1 MVAII
6 DISGNIISFLTYCIF
21 PLGTTYLIIERLVY
35 IHKTARF
42 FSLTKKFKLSL
53 SLLTLTDLKYL
64 TLVQFFFLITYKL
77 NSNILITN
85 KNNFLIFISIFTL
98 LFFIFFMLKFNEN
111 NLKTTEISSYT
122 TLVFIISLVGILGF
136 LIIEDILSFIFS
148 LEFLSLTY
156 YFFFLT
162 KLNKNYISLLKYKNF
177 LNNYL
182 WISFFTLILLVI
194 SISFV
199 IFKVGVISFEDIIA
213 LSSKINIIAWIVFL
227 LALFFKLGAPGFH
240 FFKLEIYQLLPFAEL
255 IIFSIISFFI
265 NSFIF
270 IFLLQNIWFNNT
282 YTNTFLFTYVCISN
296 IYLLLVNFKQVS
308 FTQFFAFSS
317 FNAIL
322 MLLFFS
328 LVNVTINKLL

>member
-6 DISGNIISFLTYCIF
+6 NISEDIISFLTYCIF
-21 PLGTTYLIIERLVY
+21 FLGTTYLIIERLIY
-35 IHKTARF
+35 IHRTVRY
-42 FSLTKKFKLSL
+42 FSLIKKLKVSL
-53 SLLTLTDLKYL
+53 SFLTLIDLKYL
-64 TLVQFFFLITYKL
+64 TLVQIFFLITYKV
-77 NSNILITN
+77 SPNIQIAN
-85 KNNFLIFISIFTL
+85 KNNFLIFISVFSL

-111 NLKTTEISSYT
+111 NLKITEISPYM
-122 TLVFIISLVGILGF
+122 TLSFLVSLIGIVGF
-136 LIIEDILSFIFS
+136 LVIKDILSFIFS

-162 KLNKNYISLLKYKNF
+162 KLNNSYSSLLKYKNF

-182 WISFFTLILLVI
+182 WVSFFTLIFLVI
-194 SISFV
+194 SVSFI
-199 IFKVGVISFEDIIA
+199 IFTTGVISFKDIIA
-213 LSSKINIIAWIVFL
+213 LSPKINIIAWIIFL
-227 LALFFKLGAPGFH
+227 FALFFKLGAPGFH

-255 IIFSIISFFI
+255 IIFSILSFFI

-270 IFLLQNIWFNNT
+270 IFLLQNMWFNGAYINS
-282 YTNTFLFTYVCISN
+282 FLFIYVCVSN

-317 FNAIL
+317 FNAML

-328 LVNVTINKLL
+328 LINVTINKLL